1 MAYTDPL
8 SGPFAQ
14 VGDANLKQMQYIID
28 FINAKG
34 GALGKKFELVPFDNK
49 SQPSDALI
57 ALKSATDQNMPFI
70 MQCSGSNIAAAL
82 IDGVNKH
89 NDRNPDNRI
98 IYLNCG
104 AVATEL
110 TNEQC
115 SFWHFR
121 FDLHVGMK
129 AEVMVRALPKET
141 KKVYLINQDYLF
153 GQSVQREVKNFLAKL
168 RPDVQVVGDELI
180 PLGKVKDFSPY
191 ITKINAS
198 GAQALLTGNWGPD
211 MNLLIKA
218 GVDAGADLR
227 YYTFYA
233 HLAGGPTAIG
243 VGGDNRV
250 LAVMSFSENVAPEIG
265 NKEAEAFTKGFREK
279 HKFDFSAA
287 GFRTIFEYLQASREQ
302 GRRGRCDQDRHRAGG
317 SHGQGLPRL
326 RDEDAQGRPPDHQ
339 RVLRRYLQEGREV
352 RRRRHRPRL
361 GDLGDHSGQ
370 GRRPAQY
377 LQDEAS
383 DRVVNDQRPLSP
395 GERASPAGGRGAME
409 VFVVSLL
416 NGLVYGMLLFMLAS
430 GLTLILSHD
439 GRAQFRPCQRLHAG
453 RLLRLHDQPLYRL
466 LAGAGRG
473 AAAVRADRRGHR
485 DARACGASIA
495 TATSPS
501 CCSPSALR

>member
-1 MAYTDPL
+1 MRARNWISVLLGLLLAIGGATAGWAQQTIKVAYTDPL

-104 AVATEL
+104 AVAPEL

-121 FDLHVGMK
+121 FDLHAAMK

-141 KKVYLINQDYLF
+141 TKVYLINQDYLF
-153 GQSVQREVKNFLAKL
+153 GQSVQREVKNFLTKL

-180 PLGKVKDFSPY
+180 PLGKIKDFSPY
-191 ITKINAS
+191 ITKIKAS
-198 GAQALLTGNWGPD
+198 GAQALMTGNWGPD

-243 VGGDNRV
+243 AGGENRV
-250 LAVMSFSENVAPEIG
+250 LSVMPFSENVAPEIG
-265 NKEAEAFTKGFREK
+265 NAEAEAFIKGFRDK
-279 HKFDFSAA
+279 HKFEFTSA
-287 GFRTIFEYLQASREQ
+287 GFRTIFEYLQAAVNK
-302 GRRGRCDQDRHRAGG
+302 AGAV
-317 SHGQGLPRL
+317 
-326 RDEDAQGRPPDHQ
+326 DATKIAYALEGMSIKDFLGFETTMRKDDHQ
-339 RVLRRYLQEGREV
+339 LIGEYFVGLFKKGVKYDAENTGFGWATAVTVLAK
-352 RRRRHRPRL
+352 
-361 GDLGDHSGQ
+361 D
-370 GRRPAQY
+370 
-377 LQDEAS
+377 
-383 DRVVNDQRPLSP
+383 
-395 GERASPAGGRGAME
+395 
-409 VFVVSLL
+409 
-416 NGLVYGMLLFMLAS
+416 
-430 GLTLILSHD
+430 I
-439 GRAQFRPCQRLHAG
+439 
-453 RLLRLHDQPLYRL
+453 DQPNTCKMKR
-466 LAGAGRG
+466 
-473 AAAVRADRRGHR
+473 
-485 DARACGASIA
+485 
-495 TATSPS
+495 P
-501 CCSPSALR
+501 

>member
-1 MAYTDPL
+1 MRVRNGISILLGMVLAIAVGSAASAQQTIKVAYTDPL

-82 IDGVNKH
+82 IDAVNKH

-104 AVATEL
+104 AVAPEL

-121 FDLHVGMK
+121 FDLHAAMK

-141 KKVYLINQDYLF
+141 TKVYLINQDYLF

-180 PLGKVKDFSPY
+180 PLGKIKDFSPY
-191 ITKINAS
+191 ITKIKAS
-198 GAQALLTGNWGPD
+198 GAQALMTGNWGPD

-243 VGGDNRV
+243 AGGENRV
-250 LAVMSFSENVAPEIG
+250 LSVMPFSENVAPETG
-265 NKEAEAFTKGFREK
+265 NAEAEAFIKGFRDK
-279 HKFDFSAA
+279 HKFEFTSA
-287 GFRTIFEYLQASREQ
+287 GYRTIFEYLQAAVNK
-302 GRRGRCDQDRHRAGG
+302 AGAV
-317 SHGQGLPRL
+317 
-326 RDEDAQGRPPDHQ
+326 DATKIAYALEGMSIKDFLGFETTMRKADHQ
-339 RVLRRYLQEGREV
+339 LIGEYFVGLFKKGVKYDAENTGFGWATEVTVLAK
-352 RRRRHRPRL
+352 
-361 GDLGDHSGQ
+361 D
-370 GRRPAQY
+370 
-377 LQDEAS
+377 
-383 DRVVNDQRPLSP
+383 
-395 GERASPAGGRGAME
+395 
-409 VFVVSLL
+409 
-416 NGLVYGMLLFMLAS
+416 
-430 GLTLILSHD
+430 I
-439 GRAQFRPCQRLHAG
+439 
-453 RLLRLHDQPLYRL
+453 DQPNTCKMKR
-466 LAGAGRG
+466 
-473 AAAVRADRRGHR
+473 
-485 DARACGASIA
+485 
-495 TATSPS
+495 P
-501 CCSPSALR
+501 

>member
-1 MAYTDPL
+1 MAVTPRRKQTIKVAYTDPL

-28 FINAKG
+28 YINAKG

-129 AEVMVRALPKET
+129 AEVMVARCRRSEEGLSDQPG
-141 KKVYLINQDYLF
+141 L
-153 GQSVQREVKNFLAKL
+153 SVRPVGAARVARYLAKL

-191 ITKINAS
+191 ITKIKAS

-218 GVDAGADLR
+218 GVDAGADCATTPSMPIWPAAR
-227 YYTFYA
+227 PRSA
-233 HLAGGPTAIG
+233 C
-243 VGGDNRV
+243 GGDNRV
-250 LAVMSFSENVAPEIG
+250 LAVMSFGENVAPEIG
-265 NKEAEAFTKGFREK
+265 NAEAEAFTKAFREK

-287 GFRTIFEYLQASREQ
+287 GFRTIFEYLQAAVNK
-302 GRRGRCDQDRHRAGG
+302 AG
-317 SHGQGLPRL
+317 SVDPTKIALAL
-326 RDEDAQGRPPDHQ
+326 EDLTVKDFLGFDTRMRKEDHQ
-339 RVLRRYLQEGREV
+339 IISEYFVGTFKKGVKYDAEGTG
-352 RRRRHRPRL
+352 L
-361 GDLGDHSGQ
+361 GWATS
-370 GRRPAQY
+370 ATI
-377 LQDEAS
+377 
-383 DRVVNDQRPLSP
+383 
-395 GERASPAGGRGAME
+395 
-409 VFVVSLL
+409 
-416 NGLVYGMLLFMLAS
+416 LAK
-430 GLTLILSHD
+430 D
-439 GRAQFRPCQRLHAG
+439 V
-453 RLLRLHDQPLYRL
+453 DQPNTCKMKR
-466 LAGAGRG
+466 
-473 AAAVRADRRGHR
+473 
-485 DARACGASIA
+485 
-495 TATSPS
+495 
-501 CCSPSALR
+501 PSAS